1 MNGIKRFLK
10 GIVTLFFPNT
20 CLGCGEIIDE
30 GEFFCDCCFEM
41 LESCSLDKQC
51 IKCGLSKK
59 HCECKYKSFSFSG
72 ITAPFYNEGR
82 AQRAMYT
89 YKFRKRIYISD
100 FFAKRISLAVKYSF
114 HDIRFDGICY
124 VPLSGKSLRKR
135 GFNQSR
141 EIAYRM
147 SEILGIPLIE
157 EQLGCRKKKYSQH
170 LMPKNK
176 RFENVKGVYYPKK
189 PCHGTV
195 LLVDDIK
202 TTGATLDECTKQLL
216 KSGADAV
223 YCAAG
228 LISHNKYKKRK
239 V

>member
-1 MNGIKRFLK
+1 M
-10 GIVTLFFPNT
+10 
-20 CLGCGEIIDE
+20 
-30 GEFFCDCCFEM
+30 
-41 LESCSLDKQC
+41 
-51 IKCGLSKK
+51 
-59 HCECKYKSFSFSG
+59 
-72 ITAPFYNEGR
+72 
-82 AQRAMYT
+82 AMYT

-114 HDIRFDGICY
+114 HGIRFDGICY

-157 EQLGCRKKKYSQH
+157 EQCVFPSPEL
-170 LMPKNK
+170 PKNK